1 MTFSVE
7 FENRSETLSSIVT
20 ADEYLKT
27 KGVEQPLAVRINGVL
42 QPLSAPLN
50 RNCRLET
57 VAPPSAEAAAV
68 LRHTLSF
75 LTAAVFKRLFPK
87 SKAVI
92 QRSVPLGYAYTVDGE
107 WSRAMAECLYRRLD
121 EARRSGEPI
130 SEKILS
136 YADAERLFADG
147 SLDESSRKLFSFIP
161 SDEIVLHE
169 WNGILLYSFHVL
181 AANAA
186 FLPDFEVIFEEG
198 GCAVRFCADPETG
211 KPLPYQ
217 SSRTLARVYGL
228 GKRWCAVSGVST
240 VGDLNECVRRNRVG
254 DFIRINET
262 LQENALAAAAAQ
274 IRERGEIKAVL
285 LAGPSSSGKTTTLKR
300 LCTQLEV
307 LGYHTVP
314 LSLDNYYK
322 NREEI
327 PKDENGQYDF
337 ECLESIDVGL
347 IRRHLT
353 DFFDGKTIVPP
364 VFDFVLGKS
373 RPGKPIEPRSDSLVV
388 IEGIHGLNPQLLPKT
403 AADRVFKVYL
413 SALTQIRIDDANRI
427 STTDNRLLRRLVRD
441 AKYRGTS
448 AERTF
453 SMWPKV
459 VAGERQYIF
468 PYQNEADVA
477 FNSSLDYEISV
488 LKVYAE
494 PLLRSIQ
501 PDSPYFDAAGRLL
514 KLLSLFLSIPA
525 QDVPPFSLL
534 REFIGNSGFSY

>member
-27 KGVEQPLAVRINGVL
+27 KGVEQPLAVKINGVL

-130 SEKILS
+130 SEKI
-136 YADAERLFADG
+136 
-147 SLDESSRKLFSFIP
+147 
-161 SDEIVLHE
+161 
-169 WNGILLYSFHVL
+169 
-181 AANAA
+181 
-186 FLPDFEVIFEEG
+186 DFEVIFEEG

-211 KPLPYQ
+211 RPLPYQ
-217 SSRTLARVYGL
+217 VGSTLARVYGL

-337 ECLESIDVGL
+337 ECLESIDVDL

-388 IEGIHGLNPQLLPKT
+388 IEGIHGLNPQLLPET